1 MRFHA
6 LTNIFYMLAAVI
18 ATETYPAPYSYGFVE
33 PEAPLINTDYTAN
46 FMQVSYDFCEQREK
60 YELTG
65 LNDQF
70 L

>member
-46 FMQVSYDFCEQREK
+46 FMQVSYDVNEEK
-60 YELTG
+60 NTNSLA
-65 LNDQF
+65 
-70 L
+70 